1 MKIKTMILFVLL
13 TFSPM
18 ASAKLMVEVF
28 NNFTSSSDDH
38 SGTFDFSSMTNGF
51 FFGATLSK
59 KKVYFG
65 QSLIQY
71 SRSFNDG
78 SSTEVSILEL
88 GPRFT
93 FFLNEACTWHINAIW
108 NPYAKGDRTSSG
120 ATESMDG
127 WSYEIALGYQ
137 HKVTKTF
144 YMGATIAYHSLSI
157 TSVTNNSN
165 TESETSYTYSSIYP
179 MITLNF
185 RF

>member
-1 MKIKTMILFVLL
+1 MKIKTMILFALL
-13 TFSPM
+13 TFSYT

-93 FFLNEACTWHINAIW
+93 FFLTKHVHGI
-108 NPYAKGDRTSSG
+108 
-120 ATESMDG
+120 SMQYG
-127 WSYEIALGYQ
+127 TLMPKEIGHLQGQ
-137 HKVTKTF
+137 QKV
-144 YMGATIAYHSLSI
+144 
-157 TSVTNNSN
+157 
-165 TESETSYTYSSIYP
+165 
-179 MITLNF
+179 
-185 RF
+185 